1 MCSKKLFYL
10 ITFEFGYGEGAEEG
24 LQLIGGMAGGGGG
37 PYMIQFQAEWSAD
50 FYGLGTTALK
60 N

>member
-37 PYMIQFQAEWSAD
+37 PVHDSIS
-50 FYGLGTTALK
+50 G
-60 N
+60 